1 MIGSLN
7 PVIGL
12 HHMWDQTFIRHGLIA
27 GTAVAAAA
35 GLVGYFL
42 VLRSQVF
49 TGDALGHV
57 AFTGALIALVAGFDA
72 QLGLFVATIAV
83 AVVLGALGRNGPA
96 DDVVIGSTFAWIL
109 GLGVLALSIFTTQH
123 SAGNGAAGVKILF
136 GSISGLDAAAVRT
149 AVLITAAVVAAA
161 LAMARPLLFA
171 SLDDAVAAARGLP
184 VRLLGYAFL
193 VLVGATAAEAAQAV
207 GTLLLLGLLAAP
219 AAIAMRL
226 TVRPYRAMVLSVVI
240 SVAAVWGGLALSY
253 AVPQLP
259 PSFSIVALVT
269 AGYLFTA
276 LVGWEPALLRRR
288 RVLRGRVAASRLPA

>member
-136 GSISGLDAAAVRT
+136 GSIYGLDAAAVRT

-161 LAMARPLLFA
+161 LAMARPLLVA